1 MADGQDLMRQI
12 ADAGARMAPTSSDGD
27 IERWIAGAPARR
39 QRRKARRRSALVVGA
54 SFALVTILAVA
65 MLRMHGTNPTATA
78 TRQGPPL
85 STPNRDL
92 LLADGSR
99 AVSLDSSTEI
109 SLVEEHPDRVAL
121 SLSRGRGYFN
131 ITHRPTRTLVV
142 RAGDVTIMVLG
153 TVFTVERVADR
164 VGVSVERGVVHVEWG
179 AGSTL
184 VHEGES
190 GWYPPLVM
198 GAPSDPPGTAGEVN
212 QSPPLRVP
220 KNAPPRERPAHPT
233 TSRAARAGELL
244 LAADNARLAGHPAQ
258 GVEFLRELLREHAD
272 DRRAPLA
279 AFTLGRML
287 LMELH
292 QPNEA
297 ATAFAESR
305 RLSPRGTFAEDALAR
320 EIEALRSA
328 GRQAEARILAREY
341 LHAYPNGRRAA
352 AVRATSES
360 E

>member
-1 MADGQDLMRQI
+1 MVDRQDLMRQI
-12 ADAGARMAPTSSDGD
+12 ADAGARMAPTLSDGD
-27 IERWIAGAPARR
+27 VERLIARASARR
-39 QRRKARRRSALVVGA
+39 QRRKARRNALAFGA
-54 SFALVTILAVA
+54 AVALITTTLAVA
-65 MLRMHGTNPTATA
+65 VSRMRSSDSGAAATHQGPALPTAS
-78 TRQGPPL
+78 GV
-85 STPNRDL
+85 L

-99 AVSLDSSTEI
+99 AVSLDSSTQI
-109 SLVEEHPDRVAL
+109 SLIEEHSDRVAL
-121 SLSRGRGYFN
+121 SLSRGRGYFDV
-131 ITHRPTRTLVV
+131 TRRPTRTLVV
-142 RAGDVTIMVLG
+142 RAGDVTITVLG
-153 TVFTVERVADR
+153 TAFTVERVADR
-164 VGVSVERGVVHVEWG
+164 VGVSVERGVVRVEWG
-179 AGSTL
+179 VASAL
-184 VHEGES
+184 VHAGES

-198 GAPSDPPGTAGEVN
+198 SAPSDPSGAAEEA
-212 QSPPLRVP
+212 PPLHSVRVL
-220 KNAPPRERPAHPT
+220 KNASPRERPATPT
-233 TSRAARAGELL
+233 MSRAERAGELL

-258 GVEFLRELLREHAD
+258 GAEFLRELLREHAD

-287 LMELH
+287 LMQLH

-328 GRQAEARILAREY
+328 GRPAEARALAREY
-341 LHAYPNGRRAA
+341 LHTYPNGRRAV